1 MPTAK
6 RTARRHRSSR
16 AVGGHLSAAEN
27 TFSRAPVAP
36 PPPRTTR
43 GRPAPEPSEHAA
55 VYPWKY
61 KLGQWVYVLNDDEE
75 RQYKIVG
82 GQLAGIASFPHYDLE
97 NWENR
102 ISLRVAQ
109 TQVTS
114 RPPSFRRG

>member
-27 TFSRAPVAP
+27 SFSRAPLP
-36 PPPRTTR
+36 PPPPPPR

-61 KLGQWVYVLNDDEE
+61 KLGQWVYVLNDDKE

-82 GQLAGIASFPHYDLE
+82 GQLAGVAGWPHYELE

-102 ISLRVAQ
+102 IHLRVAQ
-109 TQVTS
+109 TQVSS
-114 RPPSFRRG
+114 RPPSFRHG